1 MDKDDA
7 KQYVTE
13 VQVGTDK
20 KKQLGQYEPA
30 TAHTFLTA
38 EIPHDEN
45 GDPVDD
51 PAEVI
56 EALED
61 LAWEATE
68 RSIME
73 RWEKHVRKSDD

>member
-1 MDKDDA
+1 MDKDEA

-13 VQVGTDK
+13 VQVGADK

-38 EIPHDEN
+38 EVPADE
-45 GDPVDD
+45 DVD
-51 PAEVI
+51 EVI

-61 LAWEATE
+61 LAWESTE

-73 RWEKHVRKSDD
+73 RWEKHVRKDE

>member
-1 MDKDDA
+1 MDKDEA

-13 VQVGTDK
+13 VQVGADK

-38 EIPHDEN
+38 EIPHEDGE
-45 GDPVDD
+45 PVDD
-51 PAEVI
+51 PEEVI

-61 LAWEATE
+61 LAWESTE

-73 RWEKHVRKSDD
+73 RWEKHVRKSDE

>member
-1 MDKDDA
+1 MDKEDA
-7 KQYVTE
+7 LQHVTE

-38 EIPHDEN
+38 EIPHDED

-51 PAEVI
+51 PEEVI
-56 EALED
+56 EELEGV
-61 LAWEATE
+61 AWEATE

-73 RWEKHVRKSDD
+73 RWEKHVRSDDE

>member
-1 MDKDDA
+1 MDKDEA

-13 VQVGTDK
+13 VQVGADK

-38 EIPHDEN
+38 EV
-45 GDPVDD
+45 PVDED
-51 PAEVI
+51 VDEVI

-61 LAWEATE
+61 LAWESTE

-73 RWEKHVRKSDD
+73 RWEKHVRKDE

>member
-38 EIPHDEN
+38 EVPADE
-45 GDPVDD
+45 DVD
-51 PAEVI
+51 EVI
-56 EALED
+56 EALEE
-61 LAWEATE
+61 LAWESTE

-73 RWEKHVRKSDD
+73 RWEKHVRKSDE

>member
-1 MDKDDA
+1 MDTDEA

-13 VQVGTDK
+13 VQVGADK

-38 EIPHDEN
+38 EVPEGVDPDE
-45 GDPVDD
+45 V
-51 PAEVI
+51 V
-56 EALED
+56 EALEE
-61 LAWEATE
+61 LAWESTE

-73 RWEKHVRKSDD
+73 RWEKHVRKSD

>member
-38 EIPHDEN
+38 EVPDDE
-45 GDPVDD
+45 DVD
-51 PAEVI
+51 EVI
-56 EALED
+56 EALEE
-61 LAWEATE
+61 LAWESTE

-73 RWEKHVRKSDD
+73 RWEKHVRKSDE